1 MFGSLHGHM
10 KFRWSGFGEPFAS
23 GILVMKGR
31 ANLPKS
37 KKLQKRDILNYATC
51 KDVSLYDG

>member
-51 KDVSLYDG
+51 